1 MKMTLRWYGS
11 KQDKV
16 TLNQIR
22 QIPGVTGVITSLYD
36 IPAGE
41 VWPVER
47 IRELKDEIEKEGLK
61 LEGIESVNV
70 HEDIKLGTP
79 VAEKYIENYKH
90 TLKNLGEVGINLVCY
105 NFMPVFDWL
114 RTDLAK
120 DLPDGSNTLS
130 YDEDVVRKIDP
141 AKMFEQ
147 VNGNSNGYVLPGWE
161 PERIGE
167 IKRLL
172 ELYGDMDEEKLW
184 KNLETFLKEV
194 VPVAE
199 KYGIKMAIHPDDPPW
214 SIFGLPRLITSKENL
229 ERFINLVDSPS
240 NGLTI
245 CTGSL
250 GSNAQNNIPEI
261 IRYFGAKGRV
271 HFGYVRNVKI
281 HEPRKFDEVAH
292 KTEAGSLDMFEIM
305 KAFYDIG
312 FEGPIRPDHG
322 RMIWGE
328 TGRPGYGLYD
338 RALGATYLNG
348 LLEAIERMDKG
359 IAV

>member
-11 KQDKV
+11 KADKV
-16 TLNQIR
+16 TLKQIR
-22 QIPGVTGVITSLYD
+22 QIPGVTGVITALYD

-41 VWPVER
+41 VWPIER
-47 IRELKDEIEKEGLK
+47 IRALKEEVEKEGLK
-61 LEGIESVNV
+61 IEGIESVNV

-79 VAEKYIENYKH
+79 EAERYIENYKQ
-90 TLKNLGEVGINLVCY
+90 TLKNLGEVGINVVCY

-114 RTDLAK
+114 KTDLAK
-120 DLPDGSNTLS
+120 VLADGSNTLS
-130 YDEDVVRKIDP
+130 YDNDVMSKIDP
-141 AKMFEQ
+141 AKIFEEI
-147 VNGNSNGYVLPGWE
+147 NENSNGFVLPGWE
-161 PERIGE
+161 PERTPE

-172 ELYGDMDEEKLW
+172 EIYKDVDEEDVW

-199 KYGIKMAIHPDDPPW
+199 HYGIKMAIHPDDPPW
-214 SIFGLPRLITSKENL
+214 SIFGLPRLITNKENL

-250 GSNAQNNIPEI
+250 GANPDNNMPEI

-271 HFGYVRNVKI
+271 HFGHVRNIKI
-281 HEPRKFDEVAH
+281 HEFGKFDEVAH
-292 KTEAGSLDMFEIM
+292 LTSAGSLDMFEIM

-322 RMIWGE
+322 RMIWDE

-348 LLEAIERMDKG
+348 LWEAIERMDSRK
-359 IAV
+359 

>member
-1 MKMTLRWYGS
+1 
-11 KQDKV
+11 
-16 TLNQIR
+16 
-22 QIPGVTGVITSLYD
+22 
-36 IPAGE
+36 
-41 VWPVER
+41 
-47 IRELKDEIEKEGLK
+47 
-61 LEGIESVNV
+61 
-70 HEDIKLGTP
+70 
-79 VAEKYIENYKH
+79 
-90 TLKNLGEVGINLVCY
+90 
-105 NFMPVFDWL
+105 
-114 RTDLAK
+114 
-120 DLPDGSNTLS
+120 
-130 YDEDVVRKIDP
+130 
-141 AKMFEQ
+141 
-147 VNGNSNGYVLPGWE
+147 
-161 PERIGE
+161 
-167 IKRLL
+167 
-172 ELYGDMDEEKLW
+172 
-184 KNLETFLKEV
+184 LKEV

-250 GSNAQNNIPEI
+250 GSSIDNNIPEI

-271 HFGYVRNVKI
+271 HFGHVRNVKI

-328 TGRPGYGLYD
+328 IGRPGYGLYD

-348 LLEAIERMDKG
+348 LWEAIERMDNG
-359 IAV
+359 N